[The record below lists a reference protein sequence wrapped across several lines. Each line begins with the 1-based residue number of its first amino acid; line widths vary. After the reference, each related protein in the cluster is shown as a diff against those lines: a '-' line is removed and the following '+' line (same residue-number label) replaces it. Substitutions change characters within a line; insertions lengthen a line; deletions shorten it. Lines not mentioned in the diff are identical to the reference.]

1 MLLLLQHRLLF
12 FFHVQVLGCI
22 GEVLDESGDVISGV
36 AVNIRKRED
45 RVSIW
50 TRTSDPVKVQGVVR
64 FFFTLICEKQLGQ
77 CPFLV
82 MLSWLCPWRLNFK
95 AVDGTLI

>member
-22 GEVLDESGDVISGV
+22 GEVLDDSGDVISGV

-50 TRTSDPVKVQGVVR
+50 TRTSDPVKVQGVV
-64 FFFTLICEKQLGQ
+64 
-77 CPFLV
+77 
-82 MLSWLCPWRLNFK
+82 
-95 AVDGTLI
+95 